1 MTVVKKRMRKYFTD
15 QHGKLIRWMI
25 IEETI
30 EEGLYPEI
38 KINLTKLHKTQL
50 PPMNYPSEDSDFE

>member
-38 KINLTKLHKTQL
+38 KINLTKLHKT
-50 PPMNYPSEDSDFE
+50 